1 VKEEDMKNGIDE
13 KTQSIEDLSKE
24 EFHSV
29 PVPMAGRRGFAQPAW
44 VWSGFGIAWVCLLI
58 GAEAQRG
65 LGTTNALIAIL
76 LGNVILFCYSAG
88 VGYACGK
95 WGTNFP
101 LTVKYVFG
109 EYGAKVPILILA
121 FLVTG
126 WFAFQAWLTTDVL
139 RVAFGFDK
147 VTFAVLALIIG
158 FWYAAAVLFGFA
170 WMANVS
176 KFCLP
181 VMIIFA
187 LYYLVTRVLPAG
199 GALFTTAA
207 TGKVTFM
214 TAVAMAWSSFVVSG
228 TMTGDIVRYTKT
240 GKQAVWVTAVAF
252 IFSNTPFMMMGA
264 LISAAMKDPTI
275 TYFLDSRALGVMV
288 PLLFV
293 AFLSNWTTCDACLY
307 NASMGF
313 TNAFKG
319 WTYRKAS
326 IFGCIVGLIAAATG
340 LVSDMVPWLLLLGL
354 LVPPIG
360 GVIIADY
367 YFIRGDKKGFTSA
380 RDAKVNWAAIIALI
394 VGVVIAYYVNVT
406 FPTFLFGVA
415 GIIASFVLYL
425 VLVKIAG
432 SSLGA
437 DIGTTPTGA
446 EAID

>member
-1 VKEEDMKNGIDE
+1 MTNETKKNKE
-13 KTQSIEDLSKE
+13 TIEDLTKE

-29 PVPMAGRRGFAQPAW
+29 PVPLAGRRGFGQPAW

-65 LGTTNALIAIL
+65 LGTATALIAIL
-76 LGNVILFCYSAG
+76 LGNFILFCYSAG

-109 EYGAKVPILILA
+109 SWGARVPILILA

-139 RVAFGFDK
+139 RVAFGFDRG
-147 VTFAVLALIIG
+147 TFAILALIIG
-158 FWYAAAVLFGFA
+158 FWYAAAVLFGFT
-170 WMANVS
+170 WMATVS
-176 KFCLP
+176 KICIP
-181 VMIIFA
+181 VMIVFA
-187 LYYLVTRVLPAG
+187 LYYLFTRVFPSG
-199 GALFTTAA
+199 GALFTTPA
-207 TGKVTFM
+207 TGKVSFM
-214 TAVAMAWSSFVVSG
+214 LAVAMAWSSFVVSG
-228 TMTGDIVRYTKT
+228 TMTGDIVRYCKT

-252 IFSNTPFMMMGA
+252 MFSNAPFMIMGC
-264 LISAAMKDPTI
+264 LFSAAMKDPTI
-275 TYFLDSRALGVMV
+275 TYFLDSRAAAVMI

-319 WTYRKAS
+319 WKWRKAS
-326 IFGCIVGLIAAATG
+326 IFGCIIGLIAAATG
-340 LVSDMVPWLLLLGL
+340 LVSDMVPWLILLGL

-367 YFIRGDKKGFTSA
+367 YFIRGDKKCGFSCG
-380 RDAKVNWAAIIALI
+380 RDAKINWAAIIALI
-394 VGVVIAYYVNVT
+394 VGVIVAYYVNANY
-406 FPTFLFGVA
+406 PKFLFGVA
-415 GIIASFVLYL
+415 GIIASFVVYL

-432 SSLGA
+432 SELGA
-437 DIGTTPTGA
+437 DISTTPTGA